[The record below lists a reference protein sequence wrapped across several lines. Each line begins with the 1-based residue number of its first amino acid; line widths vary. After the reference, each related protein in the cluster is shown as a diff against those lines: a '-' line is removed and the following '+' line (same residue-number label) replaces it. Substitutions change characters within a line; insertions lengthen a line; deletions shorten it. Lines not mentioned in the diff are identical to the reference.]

1 MIKHVSTFIFA
12 LFLISL
18 VSAQQSIFSIVEK
31 QENSLIVEF
40 TLPNYQ
46 LFDYKIINGEMHQK
60 LMAKEAVTIL
70 KKGFHILIILRV
82 ILKRPYLKSILI
94 LYLMEIA
101 IITLLDFVAYQYL
114 MRKMILF

>member
-1 MIKHVSTFIFA
+1 MIKHVLTFIFA

-18 VSAQQSIFSIVEK
+18 VSGQQPIFSIVEK

-70 KKGFHILIILRV
+70 KKGFPEVLKFSTNIQMPNKGVSSIDILSTSNSVRSNIN
-82 ILKRPYLKSILI
+82 
-94 LYLMEIA
+94 
-101 IITLLDFVAYQYL
+101 
-114 MRKMILF
+114 